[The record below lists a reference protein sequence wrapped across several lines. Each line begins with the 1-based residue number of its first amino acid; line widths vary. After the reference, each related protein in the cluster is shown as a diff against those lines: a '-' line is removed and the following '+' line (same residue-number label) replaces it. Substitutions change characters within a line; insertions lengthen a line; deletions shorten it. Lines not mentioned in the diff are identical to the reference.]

1 MVGVQ
6 KDRQNHQDR
15 HVEMRSVAADVKA
28 ELHLLANG
36 NYGPGFNEWV
46 MASLS
51 ARLEGSPLRAYFTRM
66 TAGYAL
72 GMAPAWKQM
81 RWARPAQRRLLSVQ
95 LPLLFEGAIAV
106 QYLHNQILDGKAG
119 VNDRTAINNNLLTAN
134 LLKDALYNYIER
146 EIPAAYVGRVRLALR
161 RTFEWVDAGQR
172 LEAEA
177 NTLHAFH
184 EGQAGP
190 DTFAAMMP
198 AGAADLGAAR
208 LFIEKIKRDLPP
220 LYQGAAEAYFQRIYL
235 TCAALFVE
243 AAGLIAALTGL
254 PERSARRL
262 QDFAV
267 CYGLMRQLVNDN
279 ADWLPA
285 NHALDT
291 QTRRADDAFSDLRNG
306 VLTLPLIFYLADG
319 CRGPVYAA
327 LQPRGFALADQQ
339 QLFNDM
345 LEANALYKSI
355 QNARIL
361 GELAISCLDT
371 RWMPARRLA
380 ETCEIV
386 HWNKFLAPC
395 LRHPAYQA
403 YRKTTYHH
411 KTKALIQS
419 IQNQRQEAPQPA
431 AIAAFNW
438 ARAAQWLGLG
448 APRAAFP
455 EESYACRLLRQ
466 FVSHAG

>member
-1 MVGVQ
+1 
-6 KDRQNHQDR
+6 
-15 HVEMRSVAADVKA
+15 MRSVAIEVKA
-28 ELHLLANG
+28 ELSLLAKKS
-36 NYGPGFNEWV
+36 YGAPFNQWM

-66 TAGYAL
+66 TADYAL
-72 GMAPAWKQM
+72 QLLPAWKKT
-81 RWARPAQRRLLSVQ
+81 RWSKPAQQRLLSIQ

-106 QYLHNQILDGKAG
+106 QYLHNQILDAKAG
-119 VNDRTAINNNLLTAN
+119 ITDRAAINNNLLTAN
-134 LLKDALYNYIER
+134 LLKDALYDYIER
-146 EIPAAYVGRVRLALR
+146 EIPNAYAGLVRLALR

-172 LEAEA
+172 LETQA
-177 NTLHAFH
+177 NTLQAFR
-184 EGQAGP
+184 EGQACA
-190 DTFAAMMP
+190 DTFEAMMP
-198 AGAADLGAAR
+198 ACTADLGAAR
-208 LFIEKIKRDLPP
+208 LFIDKVKRDLPP

-243 AAGLIAALTGL
+243 AAALVAALTGL
-254 PERSARRL
+254 PQSSARRL
-262 QDFAV
+262 KDFAV

-285 NHALDT
+285 SHALDT

-319 CRGPVYAA
+319 HRGPVYAA
-327 LQPRGFALADQQ
+327 LQPQGFAAAGQQ
-339 QLFNDM
+339 QLFDDI
-345 LEANALYKSI
+345 LGANALYKSI

-371 RWMPARRLA
+371 QQLPARRLA

-395 LRHPAYQA
+395 LRHPAYQT
-403 YRKTTYHH
+403 YRKTTYHR

-419 IQNQRQEAPQPA
+419 IQAQRQHVQQPA
-431 AIAAFNW
+431 AAPALSW
-438 ARAAQWLGLG
+438 ARVAQWLGLG
-448 APRAAFP
+448 AARAAFP
-455 EESYACRLLRQ
+455 DETYAFRLLRQ
-466 FVSHAG
+466 